1 MNERIEHELWFI
13 DDDRVIA
20 YNKQGG
26 RVELAL
32 DHSPLLEETIDVLTD
47 LLKENRMRHRREFAF
62 LGRLLYQY
70 LFGKNDRGDM
80 YHEQLTADRDIL
92 RVRLRFGYSKN
103 YKGNQKFPRWPWELL
118 YFEEKAGIKESG
130 YFFCEKKEFI
140 LSREY
145 AELEPNFSDKLVQSS
160 RNKDQLDD
168 LKILLV
174 VAGPTAEMKA
184 SAGSEVNLPPVD
196 YEAILAFLK
205 ETENRYSNLHV
216 RALCYDRQRSP
227 HVVTKESFLDAL
239 KDPQFRPDIIHFISH
254 GALDP
259 QESVKLLFFTEGLQF
274 SEDWM
279 NSDVFVETIKKNC
292 EPRLIFIQACE
303 TAQLADG
310 KILSDVALRLAS
322 NNLPAV
328 IAMQLKVEQN
338 QANNLALGFYQ
349 NLFTERT
356 VEEAFNKSRCDII
369 ERLRLSERNIGLSGL
384 PILYFNSYQMLFEL
398 KEKEAVDRNKADDRK
413 IGEKESTG
421 IEGIPGGMDEAARI
435 AELERQLEELKNRRQ
450 RTQVTTA
457 KFS

>member
-26 RVELAL
+26 RIELPLGDA
-32 DHSPLLEETIDVLTD
+32 PLLEETIEVLTD
-47 LLKENRMRHRREFAF
+47 LLKENRLQHRREFAF
-62 LGRLLYQY
+62 LGKLLYQY
-70 LFGKNDRGDM
+70 LFSKNERGEM
-80 YHEQLTADRDIL
+80 YHEQLTTDRDIL
-92 RVRLRFGYSKN
+92 RVRLRFAYSKN

-160 RNKDQLDD
+160 RNKDQLDEV
-168 LKILLV
+168 KILLV
-174 VAGPTAEMKA
+174 VAGPTSEMKSA
-184 SAGSEVNLPPVD
+184 SGGEVKLAAVD
-196 YEAILAFLK
+196 FETILAFLK
-205 ETENRYSNLHV
+205 ETENKYANLHI
-216 RALCYDRQRSP
+216 RALCYDNARTPR
-227 HVVTKESFLDAL
+227 VVTKESFLEAL
-239 KDPQFRPDIIHFISH
+239 RDPTFRPDIIHFISH

-279 NSDVFVETIKKNC
+279 NSDVFVDTIKKNC

-338 QANNLALGFYQ
+338 QANNLALSFYK

-356 VEEAFNKSRCDII
+356 VEEAFNKSRCHII
-369 ERLRLSERNIGLSGL
+369 ERLRLNERNIGLSGL
-384 PILYFNSYQMLFEL
+384 PILYFNSYQMLFKG
-398 KEKEAVDRNKADDRK
+398 KEKEALDRNKADDRK
-413 IGEKESTG
+413 IGEKESSTTNAAAAG
-421 IEGIPGGMDEAARI
+421 AEEAARI
-435 AELERQLEELKNRRQ
+435 AELEQQLEELKNRRQ
-450 RTQVTTA
+450 RSHVSAA
-457 KFS
+457 KFT